1 MSTRRIRFN
10 AFDMNC
16 VVHQSPGLWRH
27 PDDRAHRYNDL
38 TYWTEL
44 AKLLETGYFDGI
56 FIADVLGLY
65 DLFGASPE
73 AALKAG
79 AQVPV
84 NDPLPLISAM
94 ATVTDHLGFG
104 LTTGTAF
111 EHPFPFA
118 RRITTLDQLT
128 NGRLGWNVVTGY
140 LPSAAENTRSRSQL
154 DTFDHDA
161 RYDHA
166 DEYLEV
172 LYKLWEGSWND
183 DAVLADPLSGVYT
196 DPSKVHPIDHRGENY
211 TVPGIHVSEP
221 SPQRTPVI
229 FQAGASDRGSTFA
242 ADHAESVFVAAPTQE
257 KLAGVVTTLTGKL
270 EAAGRSRDDVVIYA
284 LLTVI
289 TDDTEEKAQAK
300 AAEYRNYIDL
310 EGSLTLMSGWMGVD
324 FSEFD
329 LDDPVAGIESNAIQ
343 SAVAAFQ
350 KSVGLNT
357 AEDTEDTESTEDTEW
372 TVRELAEF
380 GGIGGLGPVVVGSG
394 ESVADQLESWVDAT
408 GIDGFNLAYA
418 VTPGTFRDVIDHV
431 VPVLQSRGE
440 YPTSYTDG
448 TLREKLF
455 GRGPHVSDKHPAHA
469 ARRTVQAAQSAEIS
483 ASTHPNQSTGVRP

>member
-1 MSTRRIRFN
+1 MSSRGLHDADRSAGTPQRRIRFN
-10 AFDMNC
+10 AFDMSC

-27 PDDRAHRYNDL
+27 PDDQSHRYNDL
-38 TYWTEL
+38 GYWTSL
-44 AKLLETGYFDGI
+44 ARTLEDGLFDGI
-56 FIADVLGLY
+56 FLADVLGVY
-65 DLFGASPE
+65 DLYGAAPE
-73 AALKAG
+73 AALRSG
-79 AQVPV
+79 VQIPV
-84 NDPLPLISAM
+84 TDPLPLVSAM
-94 ATVTDHLGFG
+94 AAVTEHLGFG

-118 RRITTLDQLT
+118 RRITTLDHLT
-128 NGRLGWNVVTGY
+128 GGRLGWNVVTGY
-140 LPSAAENTRSRSQL
+140 LPSAAENTQSRGQL

-166 DEYLEV
+166 DEYLDV
-172 LYKLWEGSWND
+172 LYKLWEGSWEH
-183 DAVLADPLSGVYT
+183 DAVRADPVSGVYT
-196 DPSKVHPIDHRGENY
+196 EPGKVHPINHRGDHY
-211 TVPGIHVSEP
+211 TVPGIHVSAP

-242 ADHAESVFVAAPTQE
+242 AVHAESVFVAAPTPQ
-257 KLAGVVTTLTGKL
+257 KLADVVETLTQKL
-270 EAAGRSRDDVVIYA
+270 HDAGRARDDVVIYA

-289 TDDTEEKAQAK
+289 TDSTDAK
-300 AAEYRNYIDL
+300 ALAKAEDYRSYVDL

-329 LDDPVAGIESNAIQ
+329 LDDPVTGIRSNAIQ

-350 KSVGLNT
+350 SAAG
-357 AEDTEDTESTEDTEW
+357 EDRAEW

-394 ESVADQLESWVDAT
+394 ESVADQLEHWIDVT

-431 VPVLQSRGE
+431 VPVLQARGE
-440 YPTSYTDG
+440 YPTGHTAG
-448 TLREKLF
+448 TLRHRLF
-455 GRGPHVSDKHPAHA
+455 NRGDHVPDNHPAHA
-469 ARRTVQAAQSAEIS
+469 ARARLNDIKGART
-483 ASTHPNQSTGVRP
+483 

>member
-1 MSTRRIRFN
+1 MTRIRFN

-27 PDDRAHRYNDL
+27 PEDHSRDYTDL
-38 TYWTEL
+38 RYWTDL
-44 AKLLETGYFDGI
+44 APLLETGYFDGL
-56 FIADVLGLY
+56 FLADVLGLY
-65 DLFGASPE
+65 DLYGASPD
-73 AALKAG
+73 AALRAA

-84 NDPLPLISAM
+84 NDPLPLVSAM
-94 ATVTDHLGFG
+94 AAVTDNLGFG

-118 RRITTLDQLT
+118 RRISTLDHLT
-128 NGRLGWNVVTGY
+128 DGRLGWNVVTGY
-140 LPSAAENTRSRSQL
+140 LPSAAENTQSRGQL
-154 DTFDHDA
+154 DTFEHDA

-172 LYKLWEGSWND
+172 LYKLWEGSWD
-183 DAVLADPLSGVYT
+183 QDAVLADPVSGVYT
-196 DPSKVHPIDHRGENY
+196 DPAKVRPINHAGTHY

-229 FQAGASDRGSTFA
+229 FQAGASSRGSTFA
-242 ADHAESVFVAAPTQE
+242 ADHAEAVFVAAPTKE
-257 KLAGVVTTLTGKL
+257 ALASTVRTLTAKLAD
-270 EAAGRSRDDVVIYA
+270 AGRSREDVVVYA

-289 TDDTEEKAQAK
+289 TAATEDAARAN
-300 AAEYRNYIDL
+300 AAEYRSYIDH
-310 EGSLTLMSGWMGVD
+310 EGALTLMSGWMGVD
-324 FSEFD
+324 FSSFD
-329 LDDPVAGIESNAIQ
+329 LDDPVVGIESNAIQ

-350 KSVGLNT
+350 RSAG
-357 AEDTEDTESTEDTEW
+357 EEGREW

-394 ESVADQLESWVDAT
+394 ESVADQLENWVEAT
-408 GIDGFNLAYA
+408 GVDGFNLAYA

-431 VPVLQSRGE
+431 VPLLQARGE
-440 YPTSYTDG
+440 YPTTYAPG

-455 GRGPHVSDKHPAHA
+455 ADRTGAGPLVPHNHSA
-469 ARRTVQAAQSAEIS
+469 ARYRP
-483 ASTHPNQSTGVRP
+483 ASTVSAASQPLTGATS

>member
-1 MSTRRIRFN
+1 MT
-10 AFDMNC
+10 C

-27 PDDRAHRYNDL
+27 PDDQAHRYNDL
-38 TYWTEL
+38 SYWTEL
-44 AKLLETGYFDGI
+44 AQLLESGYFDGI

-65 DLFGASPE
+65 DLYGASPE

-94 ATVTDHLGFG
+94 ATVTEHLGFG

-140 LPSAAENTRSRSQL
+140 LPSAAENTRSRGQL

-172 LYKLWEGSWND
+172 LYKFWEGSWED
-183 DAVLADPLSGVYT
+183 DAVLADPLTGVYT
-196 DPSKVHPIDHRGENY
+196 DASKVHPINHTGENY
-211 TVPGIHVSEP
+211 SVPGIHVSEP

-229 FQAGASDRGSTFA
+229 FQAGASERGSTFA
-242 ADHAESVFVAAPTQE
+242 ATHAESVFVAAPTQD
-257 KLAGVVTTLTGKL
+257 KLAEVVTTLTRKL
-270 EAAGRSRDDVVIYA
+270 EDAGRSREDVVIYA
-284 LLTVI
+284 LFTII
-289 TDDTEEKAQAK
+289 TDDSDEQAQAK
-300 AAEYRNYIDL
+300 ATEYRNYIDH

-324 FSEFD
+324 FSTFD
-329 LDDPVAGIESNAIQ
+329 LDDPVADIESNAIQ

-350 KSVGLNT
+350 KSADVG
-357 AEDTEDTESTEDTEW
+357 AESGSEW

-394 ESVADQLESWVDAT
+394 ESVADQLEEWVDAT
-408 GIDGFNLAYA
+408 GVDGFNLAYA
-418 VTPGTFRDVIDHV
+418 VTPGTFQDVITHV
-431 VPVLQSRGE
+431 IPVLQDRGE
-440 YPTSYTDG
+440 YPTSYTGG
-448 TLREKLF
+448 TLRHELF
-455 GRGPHVSDKHPAHA
+455 GRGDKVPDNHPAHT
-469 ARRTVQAAQSAEIS
+469 ARRDLQRAAKSAPS
-483 ASTHPNQSTGVRP
+483 APSATTNPDQSTGVHP

>member
-1 MSTRRIRFN
+1 MTRIRFN

-27 PDDRAHRYNDL
+27 PEDHSRDYTDL
-38 TYWTEL
+38 RYWTDL
-44 AKLLETGYFDGI
+44 AQLLETGYFDGL
-56 FIADVLGLY
+56 FLADVLGLY
-65 DLFGASPE
+65 DLYGASPD
-73 AALKAG
+73 AALRAA

-84 NDPLPLISAM
+84 NDPLPLVSAM
-94 ATVTDHLGFG
+94 AAVTDNLGFG

-118 RRITTLDQLT
+118 RRISTLDHLT
-128 NGRLGWNVVTGY
+128 DGRLGWNVVTGY
-140 LPSAAENTRSRSQL
+140 LPSAAENTQSRGQL
-154 DTFDHDA
+154 DTFEHDA

-172 LYKLWEGSWND
+172 LYKLWEGSWD
-183 DAVLADPLSGVYT
+183 QDAVLADPVSGVYT
-196 DPSKVHPIDHRGENY
+196 DPAKVRPINHAGTHY

-229 FQAGASDRGSTFA
+229 FQAGASSRGSTFA
-242 ADHAESVFVAAPTQE
+242 ADHAEAVFVAAPTKE
-257 KLAGVVTTLTGKL
+257 ALASTVRTLTAKLAD
-270 EAAGRSRDDVVIYA
+270 AGRSREDVVVYA

-289 TDDTEEKAQAK
+289 TDATEDAARAK
-300 AAEYRNYIDL
+300 AAEYRSYIDH
-310 EGSLTLMSGWMGVD
+310 EGALTLMSGWMGVD
-324 FSEFD
+324 FSSFD
-329 LDDPVAGIESNAIQ
+329 LDDPVVGIESNAIQ

-350 KSVGLNT
+350 RSAGEKGR
-357 AEDTEDTESTEDTEW
+357 EW

-394 ESVADQLESWVDAT
+394 ESVADQLEDWVEAT
-408 GIDGFNLAYA
+408 GVDGFNLAYA

-431 VPVLQSRGE
+431 VPVLQTRGE
-440 YPTSYTDG
+440 YPTSYAPG

-455 GRGPHVSDKHPAHA
+455 ADRTGAGPLVPHNHA
-469 ARRTVQAAQSAEIS
+469 AARYRPASAAAAVSQ
-483 ASTHPNQSTGVRP
+483 PLTGATS

>member
-1 MSTRRIRFN
+1 MSQRRIRFN
-10 AFDMNC
+10 AFDMTC

-27 PDDRAHRYNDL
+27 PDDQAHRYNDL
-38 TYWTEL
+38 SYWTEL
-44 AKLLETGYFDGI
+44 AQLLETGYFDGV

-65 DLFGASPE
+65 DLYGASPD

-79 AQVPV
+79 TQVPV
-84 NDPLPLISAM
+84 NDPLPLVSAM
-94 ATVTDHLGFG
+94 AAVTEHLGFG

-118 RRITTLDQLT
+118 RRITTLDHLT

-140 LPSAAENTRSRSQL
+140 LPSAAENTQSHGQL

-172 LYKLWEGSWND
+172 LYKLWEGSWED
-183 DAVLADPLSGVYT
+183 DAVLADPLTGVYT
-196 DPSKVHPIDHRGENY
+196 DPSKVHPINHEGVNY

-242 ADHAESVFVAAPTQE
+242 ADHAESVFVAAPTKE
-257 KLAGVVTTLTGKL
+257 KLAGVVATLTEKL
-270 EAAGRSRDDVVIYA
+270 EAAGRSRQDVVIYA
-284 LLTVI
+284 LFTVI
-289 TDDTEEKAQAK
+289 TDETEEKAQAK
-300 AAEYRNYIDL
+300 ATEYRNYIDH

-324 FSEFD
+324 FSRFD

-350 KSVGLNT
+350 QSAG
-357 AEDTEDTESTEDTEW
+357 EDGRQW

-394 ESVADQLESWVDAT
+394 VSVADQLEDWVDAT

-431 VPVLQSRGE
+431 VPVLQERGE
-440 YPTSYTDG
+440 YPTSYGDG
-448 TLREKLF
+448 TLRHKLF
-455 GRGPHVSDKHPAHA
+455 GRGPHVSDTHPAA
-469 ARRTVQAAQSAEIS
+469 NARTIS
-483 ASTHPNQSTGVRP
+483 TTGAPS

>member
-1 MSTRRIRFN
+1 MTRHRHIHLN
-10 AFDMNC
+10 AFDMTC

-27 PDDRAHRYNDL
+27 PDDQAHRYNDL
-38 TYWTEL
+38 SYWTDL
-44 AKLLETGYFDGI
+44 AQLLESGYIDSL

-65 DLFGASPE
+65 DLYGASPD
-73 AALKAG
+73 AALTAG

-94 ATVTDHLGFG
+94 AAVTDHLGFG

-118 RRITTLDQLT
+118 RRITTLDHLT
-128 NGRLGWNVVTGY
+128 GGRLGWNVVTGY
-140 LPSAAENTRSRSQL
+140 LPSAAENTQSHGQL

-172 LYKLWEGSWND
+172 LYKLWEGSWED
-183 DAVLADPLSGVYT
+183 DAVLADPLTGVYT
-196 DPSKVHPIDHRGENY
+196 DPTKVHPIDHHGRHY

-242 ADHAESVFVAAPTQE
+242 ATHAEAVFVAAPTQE
-257 KLAGVVTTLTGKL
+257 KLAEVVRTLTRKL
-270 EAAGRSRDDVVIYA
+270 EEAGRSREDVVIYA

-289 TDDTEEKAQAK
+289 TDATEEKAQAK
-300 AAEYRNYIDL
+300 LAEYRRYVDP
-310 EGSLTLMSGWMGVD
+310 EGALVLMSGWMGVD
-324 FSEFD
+324 FAGFD

-350 KSVGLNT
+350 RSAG
-357 AEDTEDTESTEDTEW
+357 EEGREW

-380 GGIGGLGPVVVGSG
+380 GGIGGTGPLVVGAG
-394 ESVADQLESWVDAT
+394 ESLADQLEDWVAAT
-408 GIDGFNLAYA
+408 GVDGFNLAYA
-418 VTPGTFRDVIDHV
+418 VTPGTFRDVIEHV
-431 VPVLQSRGE
+431 VPVLQARGE
-440 YPTSYTDG
+440 YPTSYDDG
-448 TLREKLF
+448 TLRHRLF
-455 GRGPHVSDKHPAHA
+455 GSDRVRPGHPAATHSF
-469 ARRTVQAAQSAEIS
+469 TPTGAQS
-483 ASTHPNQSTGVRP
+483 